1 MTDILTDA
9 WMDRMKVEEKE
20 KWRDLKFLVG
30 IFFFTLI
37 LVTSVCYFVP
47 RLQAEAETE
56 RYRIFCERYDC
67 TRQPTLLEVF
77 VLLLLIKSQQHS
89 HGGWH
94 K

>member
-1 MTDILTDA
+1 M
-9 WMDRMKVEEKE
+9 ESS
-20 KWRDLKFLVG
+20 DLKFLVG
-30 IFFFTLI
+30 IFCFTLI
-37 LVTSVCYFVP
+37 LVTSVCYFGP